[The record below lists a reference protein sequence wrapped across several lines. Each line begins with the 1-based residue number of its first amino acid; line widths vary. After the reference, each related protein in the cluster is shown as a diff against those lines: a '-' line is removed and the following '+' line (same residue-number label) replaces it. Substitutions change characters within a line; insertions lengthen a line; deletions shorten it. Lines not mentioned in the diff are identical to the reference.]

1 MKVLIADDSDVIV
14 QRLITMLTEI
24 KGIEIA
30 DQAGTVAEA
39 TKAVASLRPDV
50 VILDMQMP
58 GGSGLDVLKSMK
70 QDKVSSTVIVLTNFA
85 YPQYRKR
92 CLQNGAEFFF
102 DKSSEFE
109 KVGEVLL
116 GLMGRA
122 SGNTG
127 SDNREI
133 NEV

>member
-24 KGIEIA
+24 KGVEIA
-30 DQAGTVAEA
+30 DQAGTVEA
-39 TKAVASLRPDV
+39 ASKAVASLRPDV
-50 VILDMQMP
+50 VILDMHMP

-70 QDKVSSTVIVLTNFA
+70 QDSVTSTVIVLTNFA

-102 DKSSEFE
+102 DKSTEFE
-109 KVGEVLL
+109 KVGEVLQ

-122 SGNTG
+122 SENAG
-127 SDNREI
+127 SDNRET

>member
-14 QRLITMLTEI
+14 QRLITMLAEI

-30 DQAGTVAEA
+30 DQAGTVAA
-39 TKAVASLRPDV
+39 ASKAAASLRPDV
-50 VILDMQMP
+50 VILDMHMP

-70 QDKVSSTVIVLTNFA
+70 HDNVTSTVIVLTNFA

-102 DKSSEFE
+102 DKSTEFE
-109 KVGEVLL
+109 KVGEVLQ

-122 SGNTG
+122 SRNSGT
-127 SDNREI
+127 DNRET

>member
-30 DQAGTVAEA
+30 DQAGTVEA
-39 TKAVASLRPDV
+39 ASKAVASLRPDV
-50 VILDMQMP
+50 VILDMHMP

-70 QDKVSSTVIVLTNFA
+70 QDRVTSTVIVLTNFA

-102 DKSSEFE
+102 DKSTEFE
-109 KVGEVLL
+109 KVGEVLQR
-116 GLMGRA
+116 LMGRA
-122 SGNTG
+122 SENTG
-127 SDNREI
+127 SDNRET
-133 NEV
+133 NEG

>member
-30 DQAGTVAEA
+30 DQAGTVEA
-39 TKAVASLRPDV
+39 ASKAVASLRPDV
-50 VILDMQMP
+50 VILDMHMP

-70 QDKVSSTVIVLTNFA
+70 QDSVTSTVIVLTNFA

-102 DKSSEFE
+102 DKSTEFE
-109 KVGEVLL
+109 KVGEVLQ

-122 SGNTG
+122 SENAG
-127 SDNREI
+127 SDNRET

>member
-1 MKVLIADDSDVIV
+1 MKVLIVDDSDVIV

-30 DQAGTVAEA
+30 DQAGTVEA
-39 TKAVASLRPDV
+39 ASKVVASLRPDV
-50 VILDMQMP
+50 VILDMHMP

-70 QDKVSSTVIVLTNFA
+70 QDSVTSTVIVLTNFA

-102 DKSSEFE
+102 DKSTEFE
-109 KVGEVLL
+109 KVGEVLQRL
-116 GLMGRA
+116 IGRA
-122 SGNTG
+122 SENTG
-127 SDNREI
+127 SDNR
-133 NEV
+133 

>member
-14 QRLITMLTEI
+14 QRLITMLAEI

-39 TKAVASLRPDV
+39 SKAVASLRPDV

-109 KVGEVLL
+109 KVGEVLQ

-127 SDNREI
+127 PDNREI

>member
-1 MKVLIADDSDVIV
+1 MKVLIADDSEVIV

-58 GGSGLDVLKSMK
+58 GGSGLDVLKSMQ
-70 QDKVSSTVIVLTNFA
+70 QDKVPSTVIVLTNFA

-109 KVGEVLL
+109 KVGEVLQ

-122 SGNTG
+122 SRNTG
-127 SDNREI
+127 ADNREI

>member
-1 MKVLIADDSDVIV
+1 
-14 QRLITMLTEI
+14 
-24 KGIEIA
+24 
-30 DQAGTVAEA
+30 
-39 TKAVASLRPDV
+39 
-50 VILDMQMP
+50 
-58 GGSGLDVLKSMK
+58 MK

-102 DKSSEFE
+102 DKSTEFE
-109 KVGEVLL
+109 KVGEVLQ

-127 SDNREI
+127 SDNRAI

>member
-1 MKVLIADDSDVIV
+1 MKVLIADDSEVIV